1 MNTGLLDPD
10 VLHKKPH
17 RGSSRHCSQGIGTM
31 PSPFQLEDV
40 GGSSDSPPS
49 INKNQQET
57 PRSSPPKKPPKT
69 SKNRQPTAKRAKL
82 SAAGDQQESSR
93 SSPLKRPIETS
104 KKKQLAT
111 KRFKPPIVKKML
123 SVRSLFVR
131 NSQLRFV
138 AFHVVLA
145 HSPRS
150 SPPSPPLLLERS
162 PSPSPLLGNYCLC
175 AHFFNV
181 IV

>member
-1 MNTGLLDPD
+1 
-10 VLHKKPH
+10 
-17 RGSSRHCSQGIGTM
+17 M

-111 KRFKPPIVKKML
+111 KRFKPPIVKKMV

-138 AFHVVLA
+138 VFHVLLA

-150 SPPSPPLLLERS
+150 SLAPPLLLERS
-162 PSPSPLLGNYCLC
+162 PSPSPLPGNYCLC
-175 AHFFNV
+175 AYFFNV